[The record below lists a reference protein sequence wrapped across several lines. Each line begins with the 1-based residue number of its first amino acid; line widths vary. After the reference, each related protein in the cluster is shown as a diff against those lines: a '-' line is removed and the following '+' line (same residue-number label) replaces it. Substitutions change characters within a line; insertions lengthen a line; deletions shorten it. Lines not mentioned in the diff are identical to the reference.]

1 MRMVIKI
8 AGALLERDEDVQT
21 IARQITELA
30 RAGHELLVIH
40 GGGKI
45 FTATLARMGIT
56 SRFVNGLRVTDR
68 ETRDAAV
75 MVFAGLLNKKLAGAI
90 SLAGQPAV
98 GISATDAACFLA
110 EPMQLDEREGSL
122 GFVGYLTE
130 VNVDFLRSLW
140 RAGIVPVASCMGL
153 GADGE
158 LYNIN
163 ADHMAAAAAEF
174 IRADRLIFLTDVA
187 GVLDG
192 EKVLRAVRGGEI
204 EDLIRQNKVSG
215 GMILKL
221 EAAKRALAGGVAEVR
236 IVGGTQP
243 RALLAA
249 VQRRALPGHA
259 RSARHSLR
267 PRKPRTERRVRKWR
281 KRKRRPAKSKRFLR
295 RRFARD
301 GSALPDEHLPAAA
314 GGVHARARLPPL
326 RFARARISRFSGGH
340 RRQCAGLRASAAG
353 ARDSPRSGP
362 RHARFESVSQ
372 SVSGAARAQAREWS
386 GLDRVFFTN
395 SGTEA
400 IEGALKL
407 ARAYAHAKSR
417 ASAARAED
425 AHSGA

>member
-8 AGALLERDEDVQT
+8 AGALLERDEDVHSL
-21 IARQITELA
+21 ARQITELA
-30 RAGHELLVIH
+30 RAGHEILVVH

-45 FTATLARMGIT
+45 FTATLARMGIE
-56 SRFVNGLRVTDR
+56 SRFVSGLRVTDR
-68 ETRDAAV
+68 ETRDAAI

-98 GISATDAACFLA
+98 GISASDAACFLA
-110 EPMQLDEREGSL
+110 EPMQIEEAEGGL

-140 RAGIVPVASCMGL
+140 REGIVPVASCMGL

-174 IRADRLIFLTDVA
+174 IEADRLIFMTDVA

-192 EKVLRAVRGGEI
+192 EKVLRAVRGTEI
-204 EDLIRQNKVSG
+204 EDLIRRHKVSG

-249 VQRRALPGHA
+249 ASAGRCPGTRVLPVI
-259 RSARHSLR
+259 R
-267 PRKPRTERRVRKWR
+267 P
-281 KRKRRPAKSKRFLR
+281 
-295 RRFARD
+295 
-301 GSALPDEHLPAAA
+301 GSR
-314 GGVHARARLPPL
+314 GRARA
-326 RFARARISRFSGGH
+326 AH
-340 RRQCAGLRASAAG
+340 
-353 ARDSPRSGP
+353 
-362 RHARFESVSQ
+362 
-372 SVSGAARAQAREWS
+372 GAAQ
-386 GLDRVFFTN
+386 
-395 SGTEA
+395 
-400 IEGALKL
+400 
-407 ARAYAHAKSR
+407 
-417 ASAARAED
+417 
-425 AHSGA
+425 